1 MEVESILEDVPHH
14 LLPGLLGV
22 VHKHSTIHHQVKRVH
37 AGQSLPQVV
46 SIYCGS
52 NPTSCTQYK
61 NGPLVKYLTHVQM
74 KLYSPFKLT
83 WQSAFYKRTY
93 DLQPNQ
99 RMLIDNKLMSVSI

>member
-1 MEVESILEDVPHH
+1 
-14 LLPGLLGV
+14 
-22 VHKHSTIHHQVKRVH
+22 
-37 AGQSLPQVV
+37 
-46 SIYCGS
+46 
-52 NPTSCTQYK
+52 
-61 NGPLVKYLTHVQM
+61 M

>member
-1 MEVESILEDVPHH
+1 MERVQEEDGREQVLVEEGGLKALPLIIAREFLCTLLNTFCTLYVMEVESILEDVPHH

-52 NPTSCTQYK
+52 NPTS
-61 NGPLVKYLTHVQM
+61 
-74 KLYSPFKLT
+74 
-83 WQSAFYKRTY
+83 
-93 DLQPNQ
+93 
-99 RMLIDNKLMSVSI
+99 